1 MSEILRLS
9 KSPAASEAEA
19 GNTATSALIP
29 LIVRNAR
36 DLIAFLDV
44 DGRRIYNSPSYAPLL
59 GDPDALVG
67 TDSFADIHPEDRERV
82 RAVFR
87 DTVRSGNGYRVEYR
101 LVARDGT
108 ARVVQSEGSVIRV
121 DDGRVVGVVVVG
133 RDVTDERDSKSQLDA
148 ALRRQTALA
157 DFSLYALR
165 ASDPMQVIERAARL
179 AAEALNVD
187 FCTVLELEPDG
198 STMRV
203 VAGHNWPQQRLGA
216 RLSADEDVQARQALE
231 RYRQSGS
238 KAIEAPPPV
247 ITYDL
252 QADARFAGSFRVREM
267 GIVSAVC
274 VAIPAGEQ
282 PYGTLSA
289 HSRTRRRFEPIE
301 TEFMQAIANVLS
313 AALVNFKAQDA
324 LRRQT
329 ERLTIAQRGARMI
342 VLDWGIQADR
352 LEFSDS
358 PAWLRGP
365 RPESGKYPLFK
376 DQVHPEDHAQFL
388 AARQRAIE
396 TLRPETLEFR
406 VVRTDG
412 EVLWVRSH
420 QTPVAGADGKATRM
434 IAAVYDITEHKAAQ
448 QALADSESR
457 FRSLAAMSSDWYWE
471 QDAELRFRSVSEVF
485 FHRSRLSREEV
496 LGKRRWELAGGAPLN
511 TTWDAHRVLL
521 EARLPFRDFE
531 YARVADDGS
540 KQFVS
545 LSGDP
550 VFDAD
555 GRFTGYRGTGRDIT
569 ERRRAEQ
576 ELRARVE
583 GDRALSEL
591 GLIGLREQ
599 NAGALLQ
606 NTIQIVGRTL
616 GVDLAKALELLPD
629 GSGLKLVAGTG
640 WKPGLLG
647 HATVGADLDSQA
659 GYTIHEY
666 EAAKRLG
673 IEHFAPVIVADLDKE
688 QRFHGPALLR
698 EHGVVSGMSVV
709 IPGAERPWGVLGVH
723 SRTPRRFE
731 PREAEFLQAA
741 ANMLSAALARCAA
754 YAASRESEARKSAIL
769 DASMDAVVT
778 IDHLGRI
785 VEFNA
790 SAERNFGWPREQ
802 AIGKD
807 MAELI
812 IPPELRKFH
821 RKGLARFVSIGEG
834 RVIGTRIEL
843 PALRADGSRFD
854 VELAIVQIAGLDPP
868 LFTGTARDITERK
881 AAERLLALE
890 HAVTRCLAGA
900 ETVRDALREVMR
912 AICESQNWDNG
923 RYFHHDEAAGVMRLQ
938 ETWCE
943 GSEAMQRFND
953 ASRGV
958 TFAPGAGLVGRAWQA
973 GEPLWV
979 ADVTN
984 DPRFELI
991 ALARDMGVHGALV
1004 LPVIFEGRTI
1014 GVLAILSRTVREP
1027 DPQLLRTM
1035 QGIGSQLGQFLQ
1047 RKQAEEALAES
1058 ERRYRILFDASPE
1071 PMFVFDRESLA
1082 ILAVNGR
1089 MIEHYGWSREE
1100 LLGMS
1105 ILELR
1110 PPEERAQVVEDVRTT
1125 LGTRGWKRRRYW
1137 RKDGEVLEVEVTARV
1152 VNYGGRS
1159 AEMVI
1164 AVDISERLRMEQA
1177 LREHRRLLGR
1187 AQELAGLGYWAYDPE
1202 AGVTGSRALRRMLG
1216 IGMELPPQGP
1226 KWSLDLVH
1234 PEDRDRVRD
1243 AVLESLEKASS
1254 YVLEA
1259 RVLTTEGT
1267 PRIFMIAGEAVK
1279 DEAGRATKVIG
1290 SCLDVTEQR
1299 ERENAL
1305 SEAADQLQALS
1316 RRLVDA
1322 QETER
1327 RRLATEL
1334 HDRVGQNLTALG
1346 INLDILARRLG
1357 GLDDDARHRLEES
1370 HSLIVATTRCV
1381 AGVLDD
1387 LHPPMLDDLG
1397 LGPTLR
1403 WAAQDFSR
1411 RTEIPTKV
1419 RVDGEERRIDRQNE
1433 LALLRIVQE
1442 ALTNVAR
1449 HAGPCAVGITVVWYP
1464 EALQVEVA
1472 DDGAGFECSGP
1483 HGATGLGIATMRER
1497 SLAVHGQ
1504 LDLDSAPGRGTRVR
1518 VVVPG

>member
-9 KSPAASEAEA
+9 KSPASSEAEA

-44 DGRRIYNSPSYAPLL
+44 EGRRIYNSPSYAPLL
-59 GDPDALVG
+59 GDPDTLVG
-67 TDSFADIHPEDRERV
+67 TDSFADIHAEDRERV
-82 RAVFR
+82 RGVFR
-87 DTVRSGNGYRVEYR
+87 DTVRNGSGYRVEYR

-108 ARVVQSEGSVIRV
+108 VRVVQSEGSVIRV

-133 RDVTDERDSKSQLDA
+133 RDVTDERHSKYQLDA

-157 DFSLYALR
+157 DFSLNALR
-165 ASDPMQVIERAARL
+165 ASDPTQVLERAVRL
-179 AAEALNVD
+179 TAEALDVD
-187 FCTVLELEPDG
+187 FCTVLELQPDG
-198 STMRV
+198 RTLHA
-203 VAGHNWPQQRLGA
+203 VAGHNWPRHRLHRNLAAGEGA
-216 RLSADEDVQARQALE
+216 QSSEALE
-231 RYRQSGS
+231 LYARVSAQSL
-238 KAIEAPPPV
+238 EAPQPIV
-247 ITYDL
+247 L
-252 QADARFAGSFRVREM
+252 ADARQDERHKNTFRVREL
-267 GIVSAVC
+267 GIVSSASV
-274 VAIPAGEQ
+274 VIPAPGR
-282 PYGTLSA
+282 PYGTLVV
-289 HSRTRRRFEPIE
+289 HSRTQRLFERAE
-301 TEFMQAIANVLS
+301 CEFVQAVANVVS
-313 AALVNFKAQDA
+313 AALMQFRAEAA

-329 ERLTIAQRGARMI
+329 ERLGIAQRAARMI
-342 VLDWGIQADR
+342 VLDWDIQADR

-358 PAWLRGP
+358 PVWLRGP
-365 RPESGKYPLFK
+365 RPEDTGKYPLFK
-376 DQVHPEDHAQFL
+376 DQVHSDDQASFL
-388 AARQRAIE
+388 ATRRRAME

-420 QTPVAGADGKATRM
+420 QTPIAGADGKATRM

-457 FRSLAAMSSDWYWE
+457 FRSLADLSSDWYWE
-471 QDAELRFRSVSEVF
+471 QDAELRFRSISASF
-485 FHRSRLSREEV
+485 FDKSRMAPEELIGKQRWDLSGAV
-496 LGKRRWELAGGAPLN
+496 PPGGS
-511 TTWDAHRVLL
+511 WDAHRAVL
-521 EARLPFRDFE
+521 EARQPFRDFE
-531 YARVADDGS
+531 FTRVTEDGQTNYQS
-540 KQFVS
+540 I
-545 LSGDP
+545 SGEP

-555 GRFTGYRGTGRDIT
+555 GRFTGYRGTGRDLT
-569 ERRRAEQ
+569 ARRRAEQ

-599 NAGALLQ
+599 NPALLLQ
-606 NTIQIVGRTL
+606 QMVEIVARTL
-616 GVDLAKALELLPD
+616 GTDLAAVGELQPGD
-629 GSGLKLVAGTG
+629 TALKLVAGTG
-640 WKPGLLG
+640 WQPGLVG
-647 HATVGADLDSQA
+647 RATVGADLESQA
-659 GYTIHEY
+659 GYAIHQYQRTKQAGSEQ
-666 EAAKRLG
+666 
-673 IEHFAPVIVADLDKE
+673 FAPVTVADMASE
-688 QRFHGPALLR
+688 RRFRVPAVMR

-754 YAASRESEARKSAIL
+754 HAALQQSEARKSAIL

-778 IDHLGRI
+778 IDHLGRV

-790 SAERNFGWPREQ
+790 AAEKNFGWPRED

-812 IPPELRKFH
+812 IPPDLRKFH
-821 RKGLARFVSIGEG
+821 RKGLARFVAIGEG

-843 PALRADGSRFD
+843 PAVRADGSRLD
-854 VELAIVQIAGLDPP
+854 VELSIVRIAGSDPP

-900 ETVRDALREVMR
+900 ETVPDALREVMR
-912 AICESQNWDNG
+912 AICESQNWENG

-938 ETWCE
+938 QTWCE

-958 TFAPGAGLVGRAWQA
+958 TFSPGAGLVGRAWQA

-1004 LPVIFEGRTI
+1004 LPVVFEGRTI

-1035 QGIGSQLGQFLQ
+1035 HGIGSQLGQFLQ

-1058 ERRYRILFDASPE
+1058 ERRYRILFEASPE

-1082 ILAVNGR
+1082 ILAVNQR

-1100 LLGMS
+1100 LLAMN

-1110 PPEERAQVVEDVRTT
+1110 PPEERAQIVEDVRTT
-1125 LGTRGWKRRRYW
+1125 LGTQGWKRRRYW
-1137 RKDGEVLEVEVTARV
+1137 RKSGEVLDVEVTARA
-1152 VNYGGRS
+1152 VNYGGKS

-1187 AQELAGLGYWAYDPE
+1187 AQELAGLGYWAYEP
-1202 AGVTGSRALRRMLG
+1202 ATGVTGSRALRRMLG
-1216 IGMELPPQGP
+1216 IGIDLPAQGP
-1226 KWSLDLVH
+1226 MWSLSLVH
-1234 PEDRDRVRD
+1234 PEDRDRVRN
-1243 AVLESLEKASS
+1243 AVLESLEKGSS

-1259 RVLTTEGT
+1259 RVLATDGT
-1267 PRIFMIAGEAVK
+1267 PRVFMIAGEAVK
-1279 DEAGRATKVIG
+1279 DEAGRVTKVIG
-1290 SCLDVTEQR
+1290 SCLDVTEHR

-1346 INLDILARRLG
+1346 INLDMVARRLG
-1357 GLDDDARHRLEES
+1357 GLDEDARHRLEES

-1411 RTEIPTKV
+1411 RTEIPTTV
-1419 RVDGEERRIDRQNE
+1419 RVDGDERRIDRQNE

-1449 HAGPCAVGITVVWYP
+1449 HAGPCAVGITVVWHP

-1472 DDGAGFECSGP
+1472 DDGAGFECGP
-1483 HGATGLGIATMRER
+1483 RGATGLGIATMRER
-1497 SLAVHGQ
+1497 SIAVHGQ